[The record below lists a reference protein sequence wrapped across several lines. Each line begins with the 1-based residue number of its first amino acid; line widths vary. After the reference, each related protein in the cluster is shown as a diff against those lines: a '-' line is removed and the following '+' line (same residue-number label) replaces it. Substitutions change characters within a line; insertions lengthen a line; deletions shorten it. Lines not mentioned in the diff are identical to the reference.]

1 MQTGRLRHRVTIQ
14 EEQITRDTAGGEVI
28 IWANVATVW
37 AEVRGSRAAREGF
50 VSSADQVQ
58 AIAAYTVRIR
68 KRSPWPD
75 VKNRVLWNNL
85 TFDIQNVIDPDG
97 RGRELHLMC
106 EAVV

>member
-14 EEQITRDTAGGEVI
+14 KEQTARDTAGAEVVT
-28 IWANVATVW
+28 WSDLATVW
-37 AEVRGSRAAREGF
+37 ADVRGSRAAREGF

-58 AIAAYTVRIR
+58 AVAAYTIRIR
-68 KRSPWPD
+68 TRSPWPST
-75 VKNRVLWNNL
+75 KNRVLWGSL
-85 TFDIQNVIDPDG
+85 VFDIQNVIDPDG